1 MDIGSH
7 TFCFLKQYVYRHVQ
21 IVDSCLLY
29 LSTIDYVSC
38 RSNNMFSSSS
48 GSSSSSS
55 SSSSS
60 NSSNTRSDSSE
71 CIYIIVKTFLRMMN
85 TSIDVSS

>member
-48 GSSSSSS
+48 
-55 SSSSS
+55 SSSS

-85 TSIDVSS
+85 TSRDVSS

>member
-48 GSSSSSS
+48 SS

-85 TSIDVSS
+85 TLRDVSS